1 MNLFM
6 QLIRLYVAFF
16 KVGLFTIGGGY
27 AMLPII
33 ERELVQNLNLIKMDS
48 VMESYTMAQTLPGV
62 IASNAA
68 ALIGYKLNKL
78 KGAVVCTLG
87 VITPSI
93 VIILIISMVFSKIEH
108 LEVVQNAFKGIRV
121 AVLALLMDSL
131 IRLFKVAVF
140 DKKTLFIASASFLLV
155 LGSFISPILVIFS
168 GGFLGFIIY
177 RERVNL

>member
-1 MNLFM
+1 MILFR
-6 QLIRLYVAFF
+6 QLIQLYIAFF

-33 ERELVQNLNLIKMDS
+33 ERELVQNLNLIKMES

-68 ALIGYKLNKL
+68 ALIGYKLKKL
-78 KGAVVCTLG
+78 RGAIVCTLG

-93 VIILIISMVFSKIEH
+93 IIILIIAAVFSKIEH
-108 LEVVQNAFKGIRV
+108 LEAVQNAFKGIRV
-121 AVLALLMDSL
+121 VVLALLMDSL
-131 IRLFKVAVF
+131 IRLFKVAIF
-140 DKKTLFIASASFLLV
+140 DKKTLAIATLSFLLV

-168 GGFLGFIIY
+168 GGLLGLVIY